1 VRDGKDDVIAGA
13 SLGRDDMIA
22 LRDSIDEHL
31 CDHDASARTLAHTAN
46 AYPKLVEKSRALYDS
61 LQGRLNTLIHHTA
74 TPHEK
79 AAYRKAREE
88 FRALLRELGED
99 A

>member
-1 VRDGKDDVIAGA
+1 VTIRASGGSDKDAAYIAKA
-13 SLGRDDMIA
+13 
-22 LRDSIDEHL
+22 
-31 CDHDASARTLAHTAN
+31 AN